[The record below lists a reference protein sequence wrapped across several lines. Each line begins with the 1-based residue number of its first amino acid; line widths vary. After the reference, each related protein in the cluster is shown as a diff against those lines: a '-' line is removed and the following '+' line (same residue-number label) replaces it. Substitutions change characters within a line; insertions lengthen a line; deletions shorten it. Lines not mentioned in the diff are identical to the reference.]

1 MVYIYMIDV
10 VHPSALG
17 AIKFEPWIRRSPKKG
32 LQVSR
37 EIHVF
42 CTNRSSTCLVQL
54 VGCFLKW
61 WYLTTR
67 VFLLK
72 MIILGCFGG
81 STILGN
87 PQFDL
92 SITDQFQRNSH
103 HLCSQFLRMQFCM
116 LGIGGE
122 NYANDLGFIS
132 SDRDTEES
140 KGWRECKA
148 TQGMSL
154 LCLV

>member
-1 MVYIYMIDV
+1 MYIDNIYTNIWFIYIYTYGLYIYIHMVYIYIWFIYIYMIDV
-10 VHPSALG
+10 VHPCALG

-42 CTNRSSTCLVQL
+42 CTKRSSTCLIQL
-54 VGCFLKW
+54 VVCFLKW

-103 HLCSQFLRMQFCM
+103 HLCSQVFAHAILHV
-116 LGIGGE
+116 GHWG
-122 NYANDLGFIS
+122 
-132 SDRDTEES
+132 
-140 KGWRECKA
+140 
-148 TQGMSL
+148 
-154 LCLV
+154 